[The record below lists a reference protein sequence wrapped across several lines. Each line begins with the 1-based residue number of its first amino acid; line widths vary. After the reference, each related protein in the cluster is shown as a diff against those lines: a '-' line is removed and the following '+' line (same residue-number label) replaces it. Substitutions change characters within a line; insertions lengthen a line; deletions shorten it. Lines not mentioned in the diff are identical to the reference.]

1 MKEDMMVVGIN
12 AIDNETIELQLV
24 PLGELKP
31 KTNVLEA
38 AMSGN
43 IKQVME
49 AAQQSQQKR
58 NIIYRTKQW
67 CSDNDIIPFRH
78 LTIEIGLGE
87 LAKKRLGLK

>member
-1 MKEDMMVVGIN
+1 MKEDMMVVGIK
-12 AIDNETIELQLV
+12 AVDNETMELELV
-24 PLGELKP
+24 PLGVLKK

-38 AMSGN
+38 AMSGD

-58 NIIYRTKQW
+58 NVIYRTRQW

-78 LTIEIGLGE
+78 LTLEIELGE
-87 LAKKRLGLK
+87 LAKERMG